1 MSGRLLW
8 HHLPDFAAGTRTVK
22 DLLGHRDIST
32 TMKYAGYLTVHAV
45 KSIPEAQH
53 REQDE
58 LEEVERQRVIRG

>member
-1 MSGRLLW
+1 M
-8 HHLPDFAAGTRTVK
+8 K

-53 REQDE
+53 REQNE